1 MYKQFREKSNKSIYL
16 PVELIA
22 MIEKRAE
29 KNISSF
35 NKIILEVLLK
45 EFLFSENKN
54 QKISHE

>member
-16 PVELIA
+16 PIELIA

-54 QKISHE
+54 QKI